1 MIYYKRLKNKFK
13 KLTGWLSVLVL
24 FGAIAY
30 ISSYFEKSDPS
41 NMVIG
46 QAYASDGDSLKI
58 AGIRIR
64 LLGIDAPELH
74 QNCKDKNN
82 ITWKCGLV
90 SHKRMA
96 SLVRGNEVTCLSD
109 EEDRYGRL
117 LAKCTVENV
126 DVGGI
131 LVLEGLAVSYRG
143 SGDYLREQ
151 NEAKKNKRGM
161 WAGEFENPQDWRKNN
176 PRN

>member
-1 MIYYKRLKNKFK
+1 MVYFKRLKNKLK
-13 KLTGWLSVLVL
+13 KLTGWVSVLVL

-30 ISSYFEKSDPS
+30 TSSFLEKSELS
-41 NMVIG
+41 NIVSG

-58 AGIRIR
+58 SGIRIR
-64 LLGIDAPELH
+64 LLGIDAPELY
-74 QNCKDKNN
+74 QKCKDKNN
-82 ITWKCGLV
+82 ITWKCGLA

-96 SLVRGNEVTCLSD
+96 SLIRGNEVTCLSD
-109 EEDRYGRL
+109 AEDRYGRL
-117 LAKCTVENV
+117 LAKCAVENV
-126 DVGGI
+126 DVGAI
-131 LVLEGLAVSYRG
+131 LVSEGLAVSYRG

-161 WAGEFENPQDWRKNN
+161 WAGEFENPQDWRRRN